1 MLNIPDTNL
10 WLGTA
15 QDLRQ
20 IPQCLKQGITAIV
33 DLAIEE
39 PVPTMPRVTN
49 YCRFLVTDDGENDP
63 ANLQAAIS
71 VSTVFLQGGHAA
83 AICCNAGL
91 SRSPSI
97 AAAILS
103 RVSGQSLVACLERI
117 AAEKHIN
124 VNPAL
129 WNQVVRVCEPMKDLT
144 K

>member
-1 MLNIPDTNL
+1 MLNIPNTNL

-39 PVPTMPRVTN
+39 PVPTIPRITN

-63 ANLQAAIS
+63 ANLRAAIS
-71 VSTVFLQGGHAA
+71 VSTVFLQGGHATV
-83 AICCNAGL
+83 ICCNAGL

-97 AAAILS
+97 AAAVLS
-103 RVSGQSLVACLERI
+103 RISDQSPVACLERI
-117 AAEKHIN
+117 ATVKHID

-129 WNQVVRVCEPMKDLT
+129 WNQMVTICELMNDVT
-144 K
+144 